1 MFEVLLF
8 TVGTLKSTVAIYY
21 CFNIRFFVTVPP
33 RPNWCTCF
41 ANVCTCFILGHIF
54 KRCGILFMCVF
65 WRWIWFTCKLTVVC
79 SIVSPQNS
87 LKQTVFC
94 ASLGRK
100 CPFIQWEQMMASVL
114 ITLPLGCSEGV
125 AALILLPPAD
135 CTDLLPVV
143 KMLLFAEHRCGVDMC
158 GAHCIVIQVLE
169 SRCCV
174 LWNPCCTAL
183 CGQLRLPNDS
193 CLCRSS

>member
-87 LKQTVFC
+87 LKQTVLC
-94 ASLGRK
+94 KSWQK
-100 CPFIQWEQMMASVL
+100 VPFYTVRTDDGKRANHLTFGLFWRSSSINLVTTCRLHWPSACGKDASV
-114 ITLPLGCSEGV
+114 
-125 AALILLPPAD
+125 
-135 CTDLLPVV
+135 
-143 KMLLFAEHRCGVDMC
+143 
-158 GAHCIVIQVLE
+158 
-169 SRCCV
+169 
-174 LWNPCCTAL
+174 
-183 CGQLRLPNDS
+183 
-193 CLCRSS
+193 CRT